1 MADLAGLV
9 NAAAGKIDVWRRD
22 VVSVG
27 DAQGT
32 KLERSYRLVVALARG
47 HDAQCHLVIH
57 GWRRRHREHATAIRL
72 EGHPS
77 RQTAWCGWKE
87 YAAPQKGDVVFVSSG
102 AGPVGNMAIQLA
114 KRDGCKVITCASSD
128 EKVEQLK
135 KIVGA
140 DVAFNYKTTSV
151 WDVLEKEGPINM

>member
-1 MADLAGLV
+1 MLRSEDSAVHKGDHLYGRLRKWPFSVFVNWVQSNTCTAFQQYAVLPNIDGLTVVKNEEKLPWSVYVGIAGMP
-9 NAAAGKIDVWRRD
+9 G
-22 VVSVG
+22 
-27 DAQGT
+27 
-32 KLERSYRLVVALARG
+32 
-47 HDAQCHLVIH
+47 
-57 GWRRRHREHATAIRL
+57 
-72 EGHPS
+72 
-77 RQTAWCGWKE
+77 QTAWCGWKE
-87 YAAPQKGDVVFVSSG
+87 YAAPKKGDIVFVSSG